1 MNRFR
6 LALLVA
12 AIAVGNIW
20 ASPASAR
27 VVCNE
32 FNLVTQVVGR
42 QVAFRLETDLPPG
55 TSVMASVRRQWWTIG
70 GKETMSSA
78 YYGEKTTVGELR
90 ELVEVTLDDTEWKKK
105 LAEGQRVLSVFGE
118 PSQIRSISDS
128 VIVDLVV
135 PVGQAS
141 PAFGRGNKDLHG
153 PFVEERPLRTI
164 SAEKALR
171 IPIREPAGD
180 ASRKTKKRSSAPEFK
195 LRPGYVICESDLQL
209 MWFVAMTHEDLFKPQ
224 PKGTKMPLEV
234 RGKKAQKA
242 LRESWCGT
250 TDDLEFFSAEIMEDC
265 TAQLSYPNGGCR
277 KIRVRP
283 KNSDHWTTWHTFGD
297 ALSK

>member
-1 MNRFR
+1 MNRSG
-6 LALLVA
+6 LVPIFA
-12 AIAVGNIW
+12 AIAVGIIW
-20 ASPASAR
+20 VGSASAL

-32 FNLVTQVVGR
+32 FNLVTEVTGR
-42 QVAFRLETDLPPG
+42 QIAFRLETDLPHG
-55 TSVMASVRRQWWTIG
+55 TSVMASVERKWWTVG
-70 GKETMSSA
+70 GKETMVSA
-78 YYGEKTTVGELR
+78 YYEEKTTVGELR

-105 LAEGQRVLSVFGE
+105 LAEGQRILSVFGE

-128 VIVDLVV
+128 VIVGLVV
-135 PVGQAS
+135 PVGQAN

-153 PFVEERPLRTI
+153 PLVEERPLRTI
-164 SAEKALR
+164 SAEKRLR
-171 IPIREPAGD
+171 IPIGVADGD
-180 ASRKTKKRSSAPEFK
+180 AARKTKKRSPAPEFK

-283 KNSDHWTTWHTFGD
+283 KNSDHWTTWYTFGD